1 MNNGFNKTE
10 RQFTYLVPTDK
21 AWDNLKTGDFA
32 SAYKVKA
39 LDQGSIKRREILFY
53 LTPKCSLVCKRLT
66 KVKVIS

>member
-53 LTPKCSLVCKRLT
+53 LTH
-66 KVKVIS
+66 